1 MKRKRKNKKSVYLT
15 LHSNG
20 SLWSMYEE
28 YYPLFRS
35 CFFGIMK
42 RRIEDVVLNRVDKVN
57 FVADFPRWNFCHLY
71 PHISSQKT
79 SFVYNGIPDI
89 EGGSKCISSTNQTR
103 LVCVGTLCNR
113 KNQIGIL
120 HALSKLTSEQQ
131 KSFSVTFVG
140 DGPSRN
146 ALEKVAA
153 TLSADIYFAGNS
165 NQVNDYLTNSD
176 AFILFSKDEGL
187 PISII
192 EAMRCGLPIISTRIA
207 GIPEMIVEGISGY
220 LVDADERQLSELFEK
235 ILIDRPDFVKMGE
248 KSRIIYEDKF
258 SQKAMILSYAKL
270 WQKA

>member
-1 MKRKRKNKKSVYLT
+1 
-15 LHSNG
+15 
-20 SLWSMYEE
+20 
-28 YYPLFRS
+28 
-35 CFFGIMK
+35 MK

-89 EGGSKCISSTNQTR
+89 EGGSKGISSTNQTR

-131 KSFSVTFVG
+131 KSFSMTFVG

-146 ALEKVAA
+146 ILEKVAA
-153 TLSADIYFAGNS
+153 TLSADIYFVGNS

-220 LVDADERQLSELFEK
+220 LVDVDEQQLSELFEK

-248 KSRIIYEDKF
+248 KSRIIYEEKF
-258 SQKAMILSYAKL
+258 SQKL
-270 WQKA
+270 

>member
-1 MKRKRKNKKSVYLT
+1 
-15 LHSNG
+15 
-20 SLWSMYEE
+20 
-28 YYPLFRS
+28 
-35 CFFGIMK
+35 MK

-131 KSFSVTFVG
+131 KSFSMTFVG

-146 ALEKVAA
+146 ILEKVAA
-153 TLSADIYFAGNS
+153 TLSADIYFVGNS

-192 EAMRCGLPIISTRIA
+192 EAMRCGLH
-207 GIPEMIVEGISGY
+207 
-220 LVDADERQLSELFEK
+220 SEVTK
-235 ILIDRPDFVKMGE
+235 RV
-248 KSRIIYEDKF
+248 
-258 SQKAMILSYAKL
+258 
-270 WQKA
+270 